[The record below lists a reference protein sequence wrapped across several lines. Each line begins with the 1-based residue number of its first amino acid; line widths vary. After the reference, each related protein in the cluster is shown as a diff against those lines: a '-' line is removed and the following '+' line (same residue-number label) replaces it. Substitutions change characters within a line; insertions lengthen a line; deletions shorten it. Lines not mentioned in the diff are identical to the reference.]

1 MSDSEIEGNSATQDG
16 GAVAAFAGTLTIT
29 STTILGN
36 GSSAAGGGVELGS
49 ASGYGRCA
57 RLKCAATITVRND
70 TIDANG
76 GATSGGLGACDG
88 PADPSSCS
96 AAIDVHNTILSRGGP
111 ANCAV
116 VHAGTITS
124 VGHNLDSGTSCR
136 FMSTGDLQNT
146 DPRLGSLQS
155 TDPRLGSLLPGH
167 PAYEPLLTRSPA
179 IDAGGPKSNCPS
191 TDERGAP
198 RPDNGESLCDVGAYE
213 HQDSATH
220 QGGGGRMKRPPA
232 GLRLRSIKVR
242 PARAGCMTESSPEV
256 HVAAFSARDCTLAIV
271 ALSGTIDRRADGAT
285 ITVRFAPLAG
295 GPASIAIA
303 ARARV
308 ANGRWHLSV
317 KLPSR
322 GHEPGDRRRFT
333 ITWRGSKRLRPAQLA
348 RRLLLEIE
356 RTNNAPF

>member
-1 MSDSEIEGNSATQDG
+1 VSDSEIEGNSATQDG

-29 STTILGN
+29 STTILVN

-155 TDPRLGSLLPGH
+155 TDPRLGSL
-167 PAYEPLLTRSPA
+167 YEPLLTGSPA

-220 QGGGGRMKRPPA
+220 QGGGGR
-232 GLRLRSIKVR
+232 
-242 PARAGCMTESSPEV
+242 
-256 HVAAFSARDCTLAIV
+256 
-271 ALSGTIDRRADGAT
+271 
-285 ITVRFAPLAG
+285 
-295 GPASIAIA
+295 
-303 ARARV
+303 
-308 ANGRWHLSV
+308 
-317 KLPSR
+317 
-322 GHEPGDRRRFT
+322 
-333 ITWRGSKRLRPAQLA
+333 
-348 RRLLLEIE
+348 
-356 RTNNAPF
+356 